1 MEKRLQKRLNKL
13 LLNILGKNPAEF
25 LLVGDKEGWIRLK
38 DLHKVLSEEKML
50 PFLTPSSLKQYF
62 CLYRPGQFEIREKE
76 GLVRAR
82 PESIRP
88 GIFDYPPKEPPPF
101 LFCPIR
107 PRAYFSVEKRGIG
120 PQGKTWLCLC
130 ASRDAARV
138 VGRRF
143 HHAPLI
149 IKVLSREAFN
159 QGHIFHYA
167 GSELYLT
174 REWLEPV
181 WLKLPPAPKKSL
193 EMEQE
198 KNEKNKKEKKVMPS
212 GSEER
217 DDDTPILPGSF
228 MPSLDYFQEFVA
240 EKGKRA
246 RRRAKKERIKGKRKK
261 R

>member
-1 MEKRLQKRLNKL
+1 MDKRQQKRLNKL

-25 LLVGDKEGWIRLK
+25 LLVGDKEGWIKLK
-38 DLHKVLSEEKML
+38 ELHKVLLEEKL
-50 PFLTPSSLKQYF
+50 APFLTPSTLKQYF
-62 CLYRPGQFEIREKE
+62 CLYRPSQFEIREKE

-82 PESIRP
+82 PESTRP
-88 GIFDYPPKEPPPF
+88 GIFDYPPKKPPPF

-107 PRAYFSVEKRGIG
+107 PKAYFSVKKRGID

-130 ASRDAARV
+130 ASRDAAKV
-138 VGRRF
+138 LGKRF

-149 IKVLSREAFN
+149 VKVLSRDAFN

-174 REWLEPV
+174 KEWLEPV
-181 WLKLPPAPKKSL
+181 WLKLPSLPKNIL
-193 EMEQE
+193 EREQDAA
-198 KNEKNKKEKKVMPS
+198 EKNKKEKKAEPS
-212 GSEER
+212 GSEKRGDEI
-217 DDDTPILPGSF
+217 PILPGSF
-228 MPSLDYFQEFVA
+228 MPSIDYFQELVA